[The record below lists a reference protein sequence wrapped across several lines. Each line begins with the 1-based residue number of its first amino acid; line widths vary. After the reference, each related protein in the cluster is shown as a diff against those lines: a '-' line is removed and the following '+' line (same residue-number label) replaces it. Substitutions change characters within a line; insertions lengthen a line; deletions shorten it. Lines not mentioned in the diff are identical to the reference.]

1 MNRKT
6 NRDVNDLTDK
16 ILKGIDLA
24 YRRLVESKAK
34 DNQDLVFSENGK
46 VIHVKAKTLL

>member
-1 MNRKT
+1 MTKRT
-6 NRDVNDLTDK
+6 DIEVNEMRDK

-34 DNQDLVFSENGK
+34 VNQDLVFSENGK